1 VTTLIRSVL
10 LALVSANLLAG
21 CADWPAL
28 LRRHTYPPNFKYI
41 ERGQLKSAMW
51 QLAQYVHELDQVMRQ
66 PATDGDARRREVVR
80 LLTAMQAATKDL
92 ETEGRPSNHPVI
104 SDHLAG
110 FRRDLA
116 LARAGVQ
123 ADPPNYYLVGSVS
136 GACLVCHAP
145 SS

>member
-1 VTTLIRSVL
+1 MRTLIRSAL
-10 LALVSANLLAG
+10 LALVSASLLAA
-21 CADWPAL
+21 CADWPAQV
-28 LRRHTYPPNFKYI
+28 RRHTYPPNFKYI
-41 ERGQLKSAMW
+41 EHGQLKSAMW
-51 QLAQYVHELDQVMRQ
+51 QLAQNVHALDQVMRE
-66 PATDGDARRREVVR
+66 PATDDNVRRGEVLR
-80 LLTAMQAATKDL
+80 LLTAMQASTKEL

-104 SDHLAG
+104 SDHLAD